1 MVQKTK
7 TLSLCSIKKLFKLRF
22 NKLGIFISL
31 LLFSCTTTKKE
42 NVEANT
48 IKIDTTRLTSSQI
61 ESNLK
66 AKGFKTFSYVDETTK
81 DTVIMQQYFI
91 AFLKSGSNR
100 NQTEEEAKLLQDQ
113 HLAHLGLSLIH
124 I

>member
-1 MVQKTK
+1 MKHIF
-7 TLSLCSIKKLFKLRF
+7 SLIT
-22 NKLGIFISL
+22 IL

-66 AKGFKTFSYVDETTK
+66 AKGFKTFSK
-81 DTVIMQQYFI
+81 G
-91 AFLKSGSNR
+91 A
-100 NQTEEEAKLLQDQ
+100 
-113 HLAHLGLSLIH
+113 
-124 I
+124 